1 MNKIGRKVEEET
13 LKRRIAISKLK
24 AEYKDISQL
33 DLRDKLHNTFNIEAT
48 RQTIWKDLQWLD
60 THNLTEYLG
69 DNQQSLLEV
78 DKAKVNTEITYN
90 EDLRQRAKDAGD
102 VKTEMS
108 VGKLIKDLVTNR
120 GILDKKIMEME
131 LSKDNSNRPQYFVSI
146 GKPRLI
152 DMKFYRKKQKE
163 LRDNLAK

>member
-1 MNKIGRKVEEET
+1 MNKGRKPDEET

-33 DLRDKLHNTFNIEAT
+33 DLRNKLHSTFNIEAT

-60 THNLTEYLG
+60 THDLTEYLG

-78 DKAKVNTEITYN
+78 DKAKVNTEIAYN

-108 VGKLIKDLVTNR
+108 VGKLIKDLVMNR

-131 LSKDNSNRPQYFVSI
+131 LNENNENRPIYNVII
-146 GKPRLI
+146 GKPRQI
-152 DMKFYRKKQKE
+152 DMKLCRKKQKE
-163 LRDNLAK
+163 LRENLAK